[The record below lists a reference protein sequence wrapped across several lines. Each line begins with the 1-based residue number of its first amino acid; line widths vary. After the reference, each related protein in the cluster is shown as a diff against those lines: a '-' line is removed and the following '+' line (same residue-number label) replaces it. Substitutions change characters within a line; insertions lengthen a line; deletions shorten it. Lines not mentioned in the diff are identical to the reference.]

1 MSASM
6 AFEVIEAVVL
16 RFNKAIT
23 RRQASRVAAE
33 GVKVHVN
40 PTLLNA
46 FTTLIYNSLTN
57 YLVSN
62 MYIVLLVS
70 WVFFM
75 VCFLLQSDNAMV
87 DSPHKYE
94 ERCFISGHKSSFMT
108 HLWSR
113 R

>member
-23 RRQASRVAAE
+23 RRQASKVATE

-57 YLVSN
+57 YLVSI
-62 MYIVLLVS
+62 MYVVISDCWFLGCFS
-70 WVFFM
+70 WFVFCCNLIM
-75 VCFLLQSDNAMV
+75 Q
-87 DSPHKYE
+87 
-94 ERCFISGHKSSFMT
+94 
-108 HLWSR
+108 W
-113 R
+113 

>member
-1 MSASM
+1 M
-6 AFEVIEAVVL
+6 
-16 RFNKAIT
+16 RFDKVIT

-62 MYIVLLVS
+62 MYVVTSYCLGVFHGLLFV
-70 WVFFM
+70 
-75 VCFLLQSDNAMV
+75 A
-87 DSPHKYE
+87 
-94 ERCFISGHKSSFMT
+94 I
-108 HLWSR
+108 
-113 R
+113 

>member
-1 MSASM
+1 MLNLFVFKFCDVSLL

-40 PTLLNA
+40 PALLNA

-62 MYIVLLVS
+62 MYVVISHCWFLGCFS
-70 WVFFM
+70 WFAFCCNLIM
-75 VCFLLQSDNAMV
+75 Q
-87 DSPHKYE
+87 
-94 ERCFISGHKSSFMT
+94 
-108 HLWSR
+108 W
-113 R
+113 